1 MNIVVDPDG
10 TVRCVYGE
18 AIDMSQLGAVE
29 IRRGS
34 FVEPDDHGGWWA
46 DLSPVDGP
54 RLGPFSRRSDALS
67 AEVQWLDER
76 WLMPAAP

>member
-18 AIDMSQLGAVE
+18 AIDVSHLGTVE

-34 FVEPDDHGGWWA
+34 FVEPDDHGCWWA
-46 DLSPVDGP
+46 DLSPVNGP
-54 RLGPFSRRSDALS
+54 RLGPFNRRSDALS
-67 AEVQWLDER
+67 AEVQWLDEH
-76 WLMPAAP
+76 WLTPTPS